1 MGISG
6 QMGVVSHRIIDQRY
20 ALMNSLSVSGA
31 GELYQGRDVDLM
43 EKEGM
48 HSRVLVHVIPESVMA
63 GVDVG
68 DAFQK
73 VQHSLSFMRAGE
85 QVLPVIAYG
94 RCVGAVYFVLE
105 SPAERNV
112 QALSSGESG
121 NQKLR
126 KKITGLYDA
135 LNFSSDWA
143 LEPGLLLTTSDA
155 KLYVAG
161 TALLPGLIKAVD
173 AVATAEPL
181 PVHQHSVTGRQ
192 LGFAGLLSLGVV
204 AAAASTAALYGH
216 FSGAR
221 GVSTTTHETPVPRA
235 LSVVSTPV
243 VKLNDV
249 PVSVQAAL
257 EPGLGDKPKAPPL
270 VEIRSSKAQK
280 QAPKDTD
287 KNKLREPVKPETV
300 SAKPVKTPLA
310 APVEKP
316 VAATEQPVE
325 MGIDQL
331 IQAAYAELARGDLP
345 GTLRLARQLD
355 QLYRLHPQ
363 VRRLAREVAS
373 RYHQSARALLVAG
386 NLEKAGNELDL
397 AKQVIQEFNLIE
409 MNPAHELLR
418 RKL

>member
-1 MGISG
+1 
-6 QMGVVSHRIIDQRY
+6 
-20 ALMNSLSVSGA
+20 
-31 GELYQGRDVDLM
+31 
-43 EKEGM
+43 
-48 HSRVLVHVIPESVMA
+48 
-63 GVDVG
+63 
-68 DAFQK
+68 
-73 VQHSLSFMRAGE
+73 
-85 QVLPVIAYG
+85 
-94 RCVGAVYFVLE
+94 
-105 SPAERNV
+105 
-112 QALSSGESG
+112 
-121 NQKLR
+121 
-126 KKITGLYDA
+126 
-135 LNFSSDWA
+135 
-143 LEPGLLLTTSDA
+143 
-155 KLYVAG
+155 
-161 TALLPGLIKAVD
+161 
-173 AVATAEPL
+173 
-181 PVHQHSVTGRQ
+181 
-192 LGFAGLLSLGVV
+192 
-204 AAAASTAALYGH
+204 
-216 FSGAR
+216 
-221 GVSTTTHETPVPRA
+221 
-235 LSVVSTPV
+235 
-243 VKLNDV
+243 
-249 PVSVQAAL
+249 
-257 EPGLGDKPKAPPL
+257 L